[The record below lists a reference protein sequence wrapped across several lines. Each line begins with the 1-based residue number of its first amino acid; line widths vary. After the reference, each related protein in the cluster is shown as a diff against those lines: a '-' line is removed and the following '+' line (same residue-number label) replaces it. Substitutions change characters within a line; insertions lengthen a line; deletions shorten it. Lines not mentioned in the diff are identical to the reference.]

1 MTDAPNAPDL
11 AAERLRLTAATA
23 LNEVG
28 CNAVTLFTPTLEAR
42 LRIEPATG
50 AVVALDE
57 DGEPRRGVTAAM
69 VARELRAEYERHDKG
84 HWFK

>member
-1 MTDAPNAPDL
+1 MNDNTPDL
-11 AAERLRLTAATA
+11 TAERLRLAAAAA
-23 LNEVG
+23 LNEAG
-28 CNAVTLFTPTLEAR
+28 FSAVTLFTPTLEAR

-69 VARELRAEYERHDKG
+69 VARELRAEYEKRDRR
-84 HWFK
+84 FFR